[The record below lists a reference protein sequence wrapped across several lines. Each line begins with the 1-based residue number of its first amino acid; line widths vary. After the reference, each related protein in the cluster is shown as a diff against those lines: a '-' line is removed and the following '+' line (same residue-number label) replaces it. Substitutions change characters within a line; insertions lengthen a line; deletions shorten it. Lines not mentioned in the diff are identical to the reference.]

1 MPRGRRPM
9 RLQGMRGSKLV
20 SDQCVWAHC
29 VGTSPD
35 FREAS
40 PERAL
45 IVARSLLDRFRTL
58 PKKDAQAS

>member
-1 MPRGRRPM
+1 
-9 RLQGMRGSKLV
+9 MRGSKLV

-40 PERAL
+40 LERAL
-45 IVARSLLDRFRTL
+45 IVVRSPLDRFRTL